1 MELTKDRFMNL
12 KGNDQSWMNVLK
24 NVAEKEQRIVDQGTT
39 M

>member
-24 NVAEKEQRIVDQGTT
+24 NVAQKEKRLVDQGAV